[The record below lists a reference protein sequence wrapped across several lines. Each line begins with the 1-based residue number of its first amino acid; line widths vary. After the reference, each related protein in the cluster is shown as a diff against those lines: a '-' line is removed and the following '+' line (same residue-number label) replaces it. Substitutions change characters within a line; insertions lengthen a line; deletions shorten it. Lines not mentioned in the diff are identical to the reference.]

1 MQGQPVERLFGK
13 SKRPGRGETCL
24 DLYSTSQTEGMESA
38 PELFGRHKDGTEINV
53 ELSSSPLKTGD
64 ELLIIH
70 MIRNNTERMARD
82 RQRAVR
88 QAARRIMTESATL
101 RDAASSLLQVLCEG
115 LRWDLAFLWIVDH
128 KTGGLERVA

>member
-1 MQGQPVERLFGK
+1 
-13 SKRPGRGETCL
+13 
-24 DLYSTSQTEGMESA
+24 
-38 PELFGRHKDGTEINV
+38 
-53 ELSSSPLKTGD
+53 
-64 ELLIIH
+64 

-128 KTGGLERVA
+128 KTGGLERVAIGRPTAAKAFGQPRLVRDHMLPPGAGWPGRVLSGRQPVWIADLAREKVD